1 MGAFAE
7 EEDEV
12 DGDEATRTMDSH
24 KYTDTS
30 LQASVTVVQ
39 FITLEIGNRFV
50 QEIMISESILP

>member
-12 DGDEATRTMDSH
+12 DDAATRTMDSH

-30 LQASVTVVQ
+30 LQARVV
-39 FITLEIGNRFV
+39 GNRFV